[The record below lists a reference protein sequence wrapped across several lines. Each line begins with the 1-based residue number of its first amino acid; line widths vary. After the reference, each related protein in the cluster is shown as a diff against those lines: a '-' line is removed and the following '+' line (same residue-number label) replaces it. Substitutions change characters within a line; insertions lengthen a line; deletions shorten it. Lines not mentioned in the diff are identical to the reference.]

1 MHSFYDILVQA
12 IGFLGL
18 LFFFISFQV
27 KTNKRFFVMQTLG
40 CLTFSLQFA
49 LLGAFSGALS
59 LLVNITRNAMLTK
72 YNESA
77 LVRWKGWIAVFSALS
92 LAAALLTW
100 SGPISLLPVATTV
113 AGTIGYWTNNARN
126 IRIANLAVNSAVHAA
141 LRRAREVVGRRAE
154 RGRHARL
161 DHHLHHPLRLEGAR
175 RRPDRSLNEPKER
188 FYGSH

>member
-77 LVRWKGWIAVFSALS
+77 LVRWKRCRAAHMERPDQSA
-92 LAAALLTW
+92 
-100 SGPISLLPVATTV
+100 
-113 AGTIGYWTNNARN
+113 AR
-126 IRIANLAVNSAVHAA
+126 RHD
-141 LRRAREVVGRRAE
+141 GRRDD
-154 RGRHARL
+154 RL
-161 DHHLHHPLRLEGAR
+161 LDEQ
-175 RRPDRSLNEPKER
+175 RPQYPHR
-188 FYGSH
+188 

>member
-40 CLTFSLQFA
+40 CLQFA

-100 SGPISLLPVATTV
+100 SGPSRLLPVATTV

-126 IRIANLAVNSAVHAA
+126 IRIANLAVNSRWMLLYDV
-141 LRRAREVVGRRAE
+141 LVKSWG
-154 RGRHARL
+154 
-161 DHHLHHPLRLEGAR
+161 GA
-175 RRPDRSLNEPKER
+175 LNEAVTLVSIIISIIR
-188 FYGSH
+188 FGWKALDGDRIEA

>member
-77 LVRWKGWIAVFSALS
+77 LVRWKAGIAVFSACS
-92 LAAALLTW
+92 LAAAAAHH
-100 SGPISLLPVATTV
+100 GAAPISLLPVATTV
-113 AGTIGYWTNNARN
+113 AG
-126 IRIANLAVNSAVHAA
+126 SD
-141 LRRAREVVGRRAE
+141 
-154 RGRHARL
+154 RL
-161 DHHLHHPLRLEGAR
+161 LDEQ
-175 RRPDRSLNEPKER
+175 RPQYPHR
-188 FYGSH
+188 

>member
-49 LLGAFSGALS
+49 LL
-59 LLVNITRNAMLTK
+59 
-72 YNESA
+72 
-77 LVRWKGWIAVFSALS
+77 
-92 LAAALLTW
+92 TW

-126 IRIANLAVNSAVHAA
+126 IRIANLAVNSPCMLLYDV
-141 LRRAREVVGRRAE
+141 LVKSWG
-154 RGRHARL
+154 
-161 DHHLHHPLRLEGAR
+161 GA
-175 RRPDRSLNEPKER
+175 LNEAVTLVSIIISIIR
-188 FYGSH
+188 FGWKALDGDRIEA

>member
-126 IRIANLAVNSAVHAA
+126 IRIANLAVNSPCMLLYDV
-141 LRRAREVVGRRAE
+141 LVSRGRRAE

>member
-113 AGTIGYWTNNARN
+113 AGTIG
-126 IRIANLAVNSAVHAA
+126 
-141 LRRAREVVGRRAE
+141 
-154 RGRHARL
+154 
-161 DHHLHHPLRLEGAR
+161 
-175 RRPDRSLNEPKER
+175 
-188 FYGSH
+188 

>member
-40 CLTFSLQFA
+40 CLMFSLQFA

-126 IRIANLAVNSAVHAA
+126 IRIAIHETEFRIFLNLTNN
-141 LRRAREVVGRRAE
+141 L
-154 RGRHARL
+154 L
-161 DHHLHHPLRLEGAR
+161 D
-175 RRPDRSLNEPKER
+175 
-188 FYGSH
+188 

>member
-77 LVRWKGWIAVFSALS
+77 LVRWKGWIAIFSALS

-126 IRIANLAVNSAVHAA
+126 IRIANLAVNSPCMLLYDV
-141 LRRAREVVGRRAE
+141 LVKSWG
-154 RGRHARL
+154 
-161 DHHLHHPLRLEGAR
+161 GA
-175 RRPDRSLNEPKER
+175 LNEAVTLVSIIISIIR
-188 FYGSH
+188 FGWKALGGDRIEA

>member
-92 LAAALLTW
+92 ARCRAAHMERPDQSA
-100 SGPISLLPVATTV
+100 
-113 AGTIGYWTNNARN
+113 AR
-126 IRIANLAVNSAVHAA
+126 RHD
-141 LRRAREVVGRRAE
+141 GRRD
-154 RGRHARL
+154 HRL
-161 DHHLHHPLRLEGAR
+161 LDEQ
-175 RRPDRSLNEPKER
+175 RPQYPHR
-188 FYGSH
+188 

>member
-49 LLGAFSGALS
+49 LLG
-59 LLVNITRNAMLTK
+59 
-72 YNESA
+72 A

-126 IRIANLAVNSAVHAA
+126 IRIANLAVNSPCMLLYDV
-141 LRRAREVVGRRAE
+141 LVKSWG
-154 RGRHARL
+154 
-161 DHHLHHPLRLEGAR
+161 GA
-175 RRPDRSLNEPKER
+175 LNEAVTLVSIIISIIR
-188 FYGSH
+188 FGWKALDGDRIEA

>member
-77 LVRWKGWIAVFSALS
+77 LVRW
-92 LAAALLTW
+92 

-126 IRIANLAVNSAVHAA
+126 IRIANLAVNSPCMLLYDV
-141 LRRAREVVGRRAE
+141 LVKSWG
-154 RGRHARL
+154 
-161 DHHLHHPLRLEGAR
+161 GA
-175 RRPDRSLNEPKER
+175 LNEAVTLVSIIISIIR
-188 FYGSH
+188 FGWKALDGDRIEA

>member
-92 LAAALLTW
+92 LAAALLT
-100 SGPISLLPVATTV
+100 
-113 AGTIGYWTNNARN
+113 
-126 IRIANLAVNSAVHAA
+126 
-141 LRRAREVVGRRAE
+141 
-154 RGRHARL
+154 
-161 DHHLHHPLRLEGAR
+161 
-175 RRPDRSLNEPKER
+175 
-188 FYGSH
+188 

>member
-92 LAAALLTW
+92 LAAALLHMERPDQ
-100 SGPISLLPVATTV
+100 SA
-113 AGTIGYWTNNARN
+113 AR
-126 IRIANLAVNSAVHAA
+126 RHD
-141 LRRAREVVGRRAE
+141 GRRDD
-154 RGRHARL
+154 RL
-161 DHHLHHPLRLEGAR
+161 LDEQ
-175 RRPDRSLNEPKER
+175 RPQYPHR
-188 FYGSH
+188 

>member
-49 LLGAFSGALS
+49 LLGAFSGPLS

-126 IRIANLAVNSAVHAA
+126 IRIAIHETVIRVPLDLPDNLF
-141 LRRAREVVGRRAE
+141 
-154 RGRHARL
+154 
-161 DHHLHHPLRLEGAR
+161 
-175 RRPDRSLNEPKER
+175 DRSLFQVHAQPYLLGINPGVYLQRKQNR
-188 FYGSH
+188 

>member
-27 KTNKRFFVMQTLG
+27 KTNKRFFAMQTLG

-100 SGPISLLPVATTV
+100 SGPISMLLYDVLV
-113 AGTIGYWTNNARN
+113 KSWG
-126 IRIANLAVNSAVHAA
+126 
-141 LRRAREVVGRRAE
+141 
-154 RGRHARL
+154 
-161 DHHLHHPLRLEGAR
+161 GA
-175 RRPDRSLNEPKER
+175 LNEAVTLVSIIISIIR
-188 FYGSH
+188 FGWKALDGDRIEA